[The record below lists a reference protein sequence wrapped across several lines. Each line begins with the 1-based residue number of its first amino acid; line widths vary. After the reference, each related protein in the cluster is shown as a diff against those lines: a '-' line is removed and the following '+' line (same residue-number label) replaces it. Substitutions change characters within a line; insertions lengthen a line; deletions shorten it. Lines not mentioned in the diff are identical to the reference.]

1 MSLLPSRNSLS
12 KYFPKGSVHK
22 DLSNLIRT
30 FFETDRQN
38 NLGIIEKFTN
48 MLKREVVSSLPTRN
62 YPKYFPKGFVHKD
75 ISNLIRTFFETN
87 RHG

>member
-12 KYFPKGSVHK
+12 KYFLKGSVQK
-22 DLSNLIRT
+22 DLSNLIGT

-48 MLKREVVSSLPTRN
+48 MLKRGCV
-62 YPKYFPKGFVHKD
+62 FVA
-75 ISNLIRTFFETN
+75 
-87 RHG
+87 